1 MVKEYGGDSSRIY
14 KDKSL
19 GGSDN
24 DFATSITEAVDRQ
37 YWFGG
42 YSLLGFPATKQKLPA
57 ERAIIG

>member
-19 GGSDN
+19 V
-24 DFATSITEAVDRQ
+24 AVTTILPLITEAVDRQ
-37 YWFGG
+37 YWFALVIPF
-42 YSLLGFPATKQKLPA
+42 SFPATKQKLPA